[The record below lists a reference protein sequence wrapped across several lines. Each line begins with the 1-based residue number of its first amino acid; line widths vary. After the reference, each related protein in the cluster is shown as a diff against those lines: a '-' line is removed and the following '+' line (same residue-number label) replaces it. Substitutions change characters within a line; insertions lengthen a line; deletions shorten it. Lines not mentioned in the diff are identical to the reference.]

1 MFHGG
6 RSHANLK
13 VYISSDME
21 GSTGIVSA
29 EQVTFGKPEYEFGRR
44 MQLHDTL
51 AAVNAVLSWGAE
63 SVTVNDSHGRMIN
76 LDVSMF
82 PVDACLISGS
92 PKILGMVEGVSEHDA
107 ALFIGYHA
115 MAGTEKAV
123 LDHTYHSK
131 VVYGLQINGIK
142 LGETGLNALFCGALD
157 VPVSLVVGDTAV
169 CLEALSLLG
178 DTLVICPLKEG
189 LGRNSAIIKSPE
201 STEALITESVKKALD
216 AAASDKSPILKM
228 EAPYKAEL
236 TFHSTVQA
244 DAAGLVPGSERI
256 SGRTMVFTTEDI
268 FELRRWYSSS
278 IDCAALVGY

>member
-1 MFHGG
+1 M
-6 RSHANLK
+6 K